1 VRRASRAEALARLA
15 PSSVLRRA
23 VPAER
28 NLRQIAQLVASMPVY
43 WLDMRRG
50 PEDIPEAVDGML
62 EHLGRGAR

>member
-1 VRRASRAEALARLA
+1 
-15 PSSVLRRA
+15 
-23 VPAER
+23 
-28 NLRQIAQLVASMPVY
+28 VASLPVY